1 MTGTQFG
8 QRMLHSERYYAGEPE
23 SVSADYHDD
32 VDKAHLFAL
41 VKRAL
46 AEG

>member
-1 MTGTQFG
+1 
-8 QRMLHSERYYAGEPE
+8 MLHYERYYAGDPVR
-23 SVSADYHDD
+23 VSAAYHAD